1 LFIGG
6 IGGVIGDN
14 GGGSVGT
21 YGSTRAGRGGDGTV
35 GRVMEGRKEAV
46 GNMDAIQMLDS
57 QAPDRAP
64 PVDRNVISNTAS
76 DKNV

>member
-1 LFIGG
+1 M
-6 IGGVIGDN
+6 
-14 GGGSVGT
+14 
-21 YGSTRAGRGGDGTV
+21 V
-35 GRVMEGRKEAV
+35 GRVMGGRKETV

-64 PVDRNVISNTAS
+64 ALGHNVISNAAS

>member
-1 LFIGG
+1 MG
-6 IGGVIGDN
+6 
-14 GGGSVGT
+14 
-21 YGSTRAGRGGDGTV
+21 
-35 GRVMEGRKEAV
+35 GRKEAV

-64 PVDRNVISNTAS
+64 PVGHNVISNDAS